1 MDLFDLRGKTYI
13 LLVDYYSQFVE
24 VQQLQSM
31 TTSSVISFLKPIFA
45 RYGIPATLI
54 SDNGPQ
60 FASVEMKQFAETYGF
75 SHVTTSPYYPQ
86 ANGQA
91 ERTVK
96 TIKNLLANAKDP
108 YMALLSYRAT
118 PLQWCNLS
126 PAELLQG
133 RKIRTDL
140 PQSKSSLIPQWTHT
154 QHLKELHG
162 KYKANQSKYYDN
174 RHRVKSLPPLSN
186 DTPVWVQT
194 ENSQEPGTIVHQ
206 AATPRSYLVSTPRG
220 ELRRNRINLR
230 PRPGQDDIVE
240 TNRAP
245 DTLQEPTDTVEQSQN
260 RVVTR
265 SQSGV
270 RIRAPDRL
278 RF

>member
-1 MDLFDLRGKTYI
+1 
-13 LLVDYYSQFVE
+13 
-24 VQQLQSM
+24 
-31 TTSSVISFLKPIFA
+31 
-45 RYGIPATLI
+45 
-54 SDNGPQ
+54 
-60 FASVEMKQFAETYGF
+60 
-75 SHVTTSPYYPQ
+75 
-86 ANGQA
+86 
-91 ERTVK
+91 
-96 TIKNLLANAKDP
+96 
-108 YMALLSYRAT
+108 MALLSYRAT

-133 RKIRTDL
+133 RTIRTNL
-140 PQSKSSLIPQWTHT
+140 PQSKSSLIPQGTHT

-174 RHRVKSLPPLSN
+174 RHRVRSLPPLPN